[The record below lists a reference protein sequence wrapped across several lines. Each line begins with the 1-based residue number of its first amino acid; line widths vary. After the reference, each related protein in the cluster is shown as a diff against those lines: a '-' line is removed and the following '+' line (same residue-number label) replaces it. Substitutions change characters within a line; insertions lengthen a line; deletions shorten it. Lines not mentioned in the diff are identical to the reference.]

1 MDMIDGSDNNRLVSS
16 GPCVDVRECVGAV
29 VSNGRIF
36 YTSQGSGLQVSQ
48 VFGAEAKSFAA
59 PWEAT
64 SR

>member
-1 MDMIDGSDNNRLVSS
+1 MDLIDASDSNKLVSS

-48 VFGAEAKSFAA
+48 LFGAEAGSFKSK
-59 PWEAT
+59 
-64 SR
+64 